1 MECMLGDQY
10 VTQVSPVRVSS
21 RFLMKLLEKDT
32 FFFFFLTTEAAE
44 LDECQSGAAR
54 AILTTPE
61 GKMIEEDAH
70 TKGERPRL
78 GENP

>member
-32 FFFFFLTTEAAE
+32 FFFLTTEAAE
-44 LDECQSGAAR
+44 LDECQSGAAG

-70 TKGERPRL
+70 TKGERPRH
-78 GENP
+78 GKNP